1 MPEKTFIQHYGVKQE
16 IQRNVRIQIDDDWTS
31 NQVAI
36 TVECMSSLL
45 DIVLDST
52 EQVEYVRDQLT
63 AILTE
68 WKRLNDGLNEVVE
81 ISQKA
86 GLYE

>member
-1 MPEKTFIQHYGVKQE
+1 MANKAFVQRYSGNRHITTFIY
-16 IQRNVRIQIDDDWTS
+16 IDEDWTS
-31 NQVAI
+31 NQVFIRSVNKYEDRTI
-36 TVECMSSLL
+36 TLL
-45 DIVLDST
+45 ST

-68 WKRLNDGLNEVVE
+68 WKRLDDGLNELAE

>member
-1 MPEKTFIQHYGVKQE
+1 MPEKTFTQHYGVKQE
-16 IQRNVRIQIDDDWTS
+16 IQRNVRIQIDDDWS
-31 NQVAI
+31 SKQVAI
-36 TVECMSSLL
+36 TVDCMSSIL
-45 DIVLDST
+45 DIVLDSA
-52 EQVEYVRDQLT
+52 EQIEYVRDQLT

-68 WKRLNDGLNEVVE
+68 WKRLNDGLNELVE

>member
-1 MPEKTFIQHYGVKQE
+1 MADKVFTQHYGVKQE

-68 WKRLNDGLNEVVE
+68 WKRLNDGLNELAE